1 MHYSIIKN
9 VLIGIVFCLVHNN
22 CYSQSQLG
30 NATAV
35 IFPEEKKSIDKK
47 VKRTYP
53 KKTPIT
59 EAPTIII
66 TEYQELDQATGQLL
80 DRFSTL
86 QASKKIK
93 IAPSVSAFTIHFSL
107 VDQFYS
113 NNNGFAYKIEG
124 LENDWNEI
132 KENYIRI
139 YNLPYG
145 SYVLIIKGQRYNGEW
160 TTNNLTVPI
169 EVLKPYYL
177 EWWFFVS
184 IGLSIMGLSFLLFKN
199 RLIRLEQSKSEL
211 EQLVQLRT
219 KKIQEDKILIEQQ
232 YKELA
237 SLNQT
242 KDKLFTIIAH
252 DLRDPANTFIGLS
265 KKLRYLIQHQQWKRL
280 ESFGGYME
288 QSADS
293 LHKMLNNLLVWASAQ
308 QGNISCIQETF
319 LLTSILEEL
328 LPVYEIKAKEHE
340 IHINKELAA
349 PTLSLFADREMFAI
363 ILRNIMDNALKFSKK
378 GNTVTIQAF
387 EKDNEI
393 IVSVQDE
400 GIGIPPELIPQLF
413 SLKPEKIRRGV
424 RGIKGAGLGL
434 SLCKELTELNNGRI
448 KVENTYPKG
457 AKISLYFPNGLFIK
471 ELSPIEPSFSEV

>member
-1 MHYSIIKN
+1 MVS
-9 VLIGIVFCLVHNN
+9 NN
-22 CYSQSQLG
+22 CYNQSQLG

-35 IFPEEKKSIDKK
+35 IFPEEKISDDKEIK
-47 VKRTYP
+47 QISP
-53 KKTPIT
+53 KKAPIT
-59 EAPTIII
+59 EVPSIVI
-66 TEYQELDQATGQLL
+66 TDYQELDQATGQLL
-80 DRFSTL
+80 DKFSTL
-86 QASKKIK
+86 QTSNKIK
-93 IAPSVSAFTIHFSL
+93 IVPSVSAFTIHFSL
-107 VDQFYS
+107 VDKFYS
-113 NNNGFAYKIEG
+113 TNNGFAYQIKG

-160 TTNNLTVPI
+160 TTNNLTIPI

-265 KKLRYLIQHQQWKRL
+265 KKLRYLIQHQQWERL

-293 LHKMLNNLLVWASAQ
+293 LHKMLNNLLVWASSQ
-308 QGNISCIQETF
+308 QGNISCNKETF
-319 LLTSILEEL
+319 LLGSILEEL
-328 LPVYEIKAKEHE
+328 LPVYEVKAKEHE
-340 IHINKELAA
+340 IHINRDFAD
-349 PTLSLFADREMFAI
+349 TNLSLFADREMVAI
-363 ILRNIMDNALKFSKK
+363 ILRNILDNALKFSKK
-378 GNTVTIQAF
+378 GNTVKIQAF

-393 IVSVQDE
+393 AISVQDE
-400 GIGIPPELIPQLF
+400 GIGIPPEIIPQLF
-413 SLKPEKIRRGV
+413 SLKQEKVRRGV
-424 RGIKGAGLGL
+424 RGLKGAGLGL

-448 KVENTYPKG
+448 IVENTYPRG
-457 AKISLYFPNGLFIK
+457 AKIFLFFPNGLFIN
-471 ELSPIEPSFSEV
+471 ELSIIEPSFSEV